1 MSTKTK
7 ADRLL
12 KIPCG
17 GTKYYCPYYGCYE
30 FDCEYECDCIC
41 ENCIVTAG
49 RLYGCIPNTAPP
61 FYNPIDN
68 KRVGKKV
75 LKRILAIRLCE
86 NNKETL
92 SQEMEI
98 RNKSIDGS
106 DSKLKPII
114 SEILDN

>member
-17 GTKYYCPYYGCYE
+17 GTKYYCPDYGCYE
-30 FDCEYECDCIC
+30 FDCQYEGDFPCEDCV
-41 ENCIVTAG
+41 VTAG
-49 RLYGCIPNTAPP
+49 KLCGCPFPNTTPP

-75 LKRILAIRLCE
+75 LKRIFAIRKSERLLSKSNE
-86 NNKETL
+86 NE
-92 SQEMEI
+92 EFY
-98 RNKSIDGS
+98 ID
-106 DSKLKPII
+106 DII
-114 SEILDN
+114 NEHKHTK